1 MFFEYK
7 METLEQVLKM
17 WDSDSVIDRTEP
29 SKELLNI
36 PKYHSKYLA
45 ILTKHKIA
53 TKKAHFDYLRMR
65 KVRLDYYA
73 GRLSQDELAEY
84 GWEPFQFVLKTDI
97 NAYLEADDNLI
108 KLLEKKVYHEEAVSV
123 IESIMSELKSRT
135 FQLRDFISWEKFI
148 GGQ

>member
-1 MFFEYK
+1 
-7 METLEQVLKM
+7 MENLEQILKN
-17 WDSDSVIDRTEP
+17 WERDAEIDQTEP
-29 SKELLNI
+29 GKELIKI
-36 PKYHSKYLA
+36 PTLHNKYLS

-53 TKKAHFDYLRMR
+53 SKKAHFDYLRMR
-65 KVRLDYYA
+65 KVRLDYYG
-73 GRLSQDELAEY
+73 GRMSQEELSEY
-84 GWEPFQFVLKTDI
+84 GWEPFSFVLKSDV
-97 NAYLEADDNLI
+97 NAYLEADDHLI

>member
-1 MFFEYK
+1 
-7 METLEQVLKM
+7 MENLEQILKN
-17 WDSDSVIDRTEP
+17 WERDAEIDQTEP
-29 SKELLNI
+29 GKELIKI
-36 PKYHSKYLA
+36 PTLHNKYLS

-53 TKKAHFDYLRMR
+53 SKKAHFDYLRMR

-73 GRLSQDELAEY
+73 GRMSQEELQEY
-84 GWEPFQFVLKTDI
+84 GWEPFSFVLKTDV

-135 FQLRDFISWEKFI
+135 FQLRDFIQWERFI